1 MKYSQVIA
9 DLAAFRGISYE
20 EAAVQLF
27 RDMLVDATEA
37 KMLGQ
42 KHFEIMDKDVP
53 EFEVAAVAAP
63 TYVEEERRR
72 QLIDETER
80 KMTDTGLAEKLS
92 AAVGVPREFLFGVK
106 DK

>member
-27 RDMLVDATEA
+27 RDMLVDA